1 MPGVNDGIVVN
12 DDNPV
17 ACRMHV
23 ELYSIGSELDCAL
36 EGRKRVLG
44 MGLVSSPMRDPL
56 GRLVLLACGQAFL
69 GVVAL

>member
-1 MPGVNDGIVVN
+1 MPGVNHGIVVN

-23 ELYSIGSELDCAL
+23 QLYSIGSELDRAL

-44 MGLVSSPMRDPL
+44 MGLVSSPVRDPL
-56 GRLVLLACGQAFL
+56 GWRALLACGQAFL